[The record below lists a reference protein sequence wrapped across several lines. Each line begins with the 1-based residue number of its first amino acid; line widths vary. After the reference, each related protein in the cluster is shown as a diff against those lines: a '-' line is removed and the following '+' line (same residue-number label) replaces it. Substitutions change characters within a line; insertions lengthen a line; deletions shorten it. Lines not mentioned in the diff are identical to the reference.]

1 MGLGINYVIRANHLV
16 SLITS
21 STTDPKL
28 SENLRQLYHSKR
40 KKKANI
46 QILCLNIKNIFA
58 KIVLVKLTKWD
69 RQYEV
74 PLETK
79 MKIKWENRVIP
90 MAKGESK
97 SYDRT

>member
-21 STTDPKL
+21 STTDPRL
-28 SENLRQLYHSKR
+28 SEDLRQLYHSKR

-58 KIVLVKLTKWD
+58 KIVLVKLTKRD

-79 MKIKWENRVIP
+79 MKIK
-90 MAKGESK
+90 
-97 SYDRT
+97 